1 MKLRRRLAML
11 AAVVLLGASG
21 GSGGQLDSAEVLQ
34 RYALALQ
41 HVVSPRVVVYS
52 YTVSQ
57 VGPSNIEQR
66 HRIYRNGT
74 SVRDETLAIDGIA
87 LRHKAVRF
95 SQREER
101 YTVGRFAPSATAY
114 ELLFLGTSKD
124 GHHLDYVYEATPL
137 RHGGS
142 VWIDRLTIDGANFL
156 PRAVRFHSTGT
167 GVSGNG
173 EIEFGSFGKYWLPV
187 VASASAMIGT
197 RLARERI
204 VWGEYRFPESL
215 PPSTFQTPKPLP
227 HPSPPA
233 L

>member
-1 MKLRRRLAML
+1 ML
-11 AAVVLLGASG
+11 AAAALLGASG
-21 GSGGQLDSAEVLQ
+21 AGGGELDSAYVLQ
-34 RYALALQ
+34 RYALALTR
-41 HVVSPRVVVYS
+41 VVSPKVVVYS

-66 HRIYRNGT
+66 HRIYRSGT
-74 SVRDETLAIDGIA
+74 SVRDETLAVDGIA

-101 YTVGRFAPSATAY
+101 YTVGRFAPSASAY

-137 RHGGS
+137 HRGGS
-142 VWIDRLTIDGANFL
+142 VSIDRLTIDGANYL
-156 PRAVRFHSTGT
+156 PRAVRFHSAGT
-167 GVSGNG
+167 GVAGDG
-173 EIEFGSFGKYWLPV
+173 EIEFASFGKYWLPV
-187 VASASAMIGT
+187 AASASALIGT
-197 RLARERI
+197 KLARERI

-227 HPSPPA
+227 RPSLPA
-233 L
+233 F